1 MRRLNE
7 LFKIICA
14 VIMGVL
20 LAVKLK
26 GMGSPLWVYL
36 SISLSVFVLAYIVN
50 RLSFV
55 MDFLDEVMNGIGLES
70 GYFEI
75 LIKIVGISYLCEFTS
90 NICRESG
97 FLAVAGQIEIGGKLT
112 MLVMSMPIL
121 LAIVE
126 TVTSVL

>member
-1 MRRLNE
+1 MSF
-7 LFKIICA
+7 FKIICG

-26 GMGSPLWVYL
+26 GIGSPVWVYL
-36 SISLSVFVLAYIVN
+36 SMALSVFVLFYILN

-55 MDFLDEVMNGIGLES
+55 MDFLDGVMQDIGLES

-75 LIKIVGISYLCEFTS
+75 LIKIVGISYLCEFTA

-97 FLAVAGQIEIGGKLT
+97 FVAVASQIEIGGKLT
-112 MLVMSMPIL
+112 MMVMSMPIL
-121 LAIVE
+121 LAIVN
-126 TVTSVL
+126 TITSIL

>member
-1 MRRLNE
+1 MSF
-7 LFKIICA
+7 FKIICG
-14 VIMGVL
+14 VVMGVL
-20 LAVKLK
+20 LAIKLK
-26 GMGSPLWVYL
+26 SMGSPLWVYL
-36 SISLSVFVLAYIVN
+36 SMALSVFVLFYILN

-55 MDFLDEVMNGIGLES
+55 MDFLDGVMGNIGLES

-97 FLAVAGQIEIGGKLT
+97 FLAVASQIEIGGKLT
-112 MLVMSMPIL
+112 MMVMSMPIL

-126 TVTSVL
+126 TITSVL

>member
-1 MRRLNE
+1 MS
-7 LFKIICA
+7 FFQIICG
-14 VIMGVL
+14 ILIGVL

-26 GMGSPLWVYL
+26 GLGSPFWIY
-36 SISLSVFVLAYIVN
+36 ISLGLSLFVLFYIMN

-55 MDFLDEVMNGIGLES
+55 MDFLDDVMGDIGLES

-75 LIKIVGISYLCEFTS
+75 LIKIVGISYLCEFAS
-90 NICRESG
+90 NLCKESG
-97 FLAVAGQIEIGGKLT
+97 FLSVAGQIEIGGKLT

-126 TVTSVL
+126 MITSIL